1 MLMIFLTSG
10 LSQLPSA
17 STAVDDGVWHGLA
30 YGGLAGLL
38 LRGLAAASW
47 KGVTASAA
55 LGAVVLAVLYGCT
68 DELHQ
73 RFVPG
78 RVPDIGDLIADT
90 VGATVTV
97 SGLWLWRLVSH
108 ASG

>member
-1 MLMIFLTSG
+1 MLMIFLTSS

-17 STAVDDGVWHGLA
+17 STAVDDGVWHALA

-38 LRGLAAASW
+38 LRGLADVSW

-55 LGAVVLAVLYGCT
+55 FGAVALAVLYGCT

-73 RFVPG
+73 KFVPG
-78 RVPDIGDLIADT
+78 RVADIADLIADA

-97 SGLWLWRLVSH
+97 FGLWLWRFVSH

>member
-1 MLMIFLTSG
+1 MVMIFLTSG

-17 STAVDDGVWHGLA
+17 STAVDDGVWHALA

-38 LRGLAAASW
+38 LRGLADASW

-55 LGAVVLAVLYGCT
+55 FGAVALAVLYGFT

-73 RFVPG
+73 SFVPG
-78 RVPDIGDLIADT
+78 RVADIADLIADG

-97 SGLWLWRLVSH
+97 FGLWLWRFVSH